1 MPSTPPHR
9 VTNLPANDLRVEG
22 GPGAASMAEEGQPF
36 AHEAARQWRRR
47 TPFLVLRQPG
57 PGGGPVR
64 SPLVRRFVTQNLG
77 LVLAYALLVA
87 TFGAYL
93 SFFDVSQGSL
103 PGAFSY
109 ASITGSALPL
119 VSVTLG
125 QTLVLLTGGIDLSI
139 GGIVDL
145 TNSLAATHLRTDL
158 WSMLGWSIAVIGV
171 GALGGLVNGL
181 FIVRGRLQPILVTIA
196 TLSIFQGLALRILPS
211 PGGSVPP
218 SYTNFLVNPNQ
229 PTGLVLVVILA
240 LGWAALRRTRFG
252 ANVYAIGNDR
262 SAARSRGLPVR
273 RTVLGVYVVS
283 GMLAAFAGL
292 LLAAVSTSG
301 DATAGDVFTLNS
313 IAAAVLG
320 GVSLMGGRGS
330 GVGGIAGAFVITL
343 VVDVLFFAHVNP
355 LFEPFYEGA
364 FLIAAIVLNFVIST
378 YLKRRSRL

>member
-1 MPSTPPHR
+1 M
-9 VTNLPANDLRVEG
+9 
-22 GPGAASMAEEGQPF
+22 
-36 AHEAARQWRRR
+36 
-47 TPFLVLRQPG
+47 
-57 PGGGPVR
+57 R

-125 QTLVLLTGGIDLSI
+125 QTLVLLTGGIDLSV
-139 GGIVDL
+139 GGMVDL

-181 FIVRGRLQPILVTIA
+181 FIVRGRLQPILATIA

-218 SYTNFLVNPNQ
+218 SYSNFLVNPNQ

>member
-1 MPSTPPHR
+1 MPTRPPGR
-9 VTNLPANDLRVEG
+9 VTNLPASELGVEG
-22 GPGAASMAEEGQPF
+22 GPQAASRPEGGQAF
-36 AHEAARQWRRR
+36 ADEAARQGRRR
-47 TPFLVLRQPG
+47 PVFRVQGEPG
-57 PGGGPVR
+57 PAGGSVR
-64 SPLVRRFVTQNLG
+64 SRVARRFVTQNLG

-93 SFFDVSQGSL
+93 SFFDVSRGSL
-103 PGAFSY
+103 PGAYSY

-125 QTLVLLTGGIDLSI
+125 QTLVLLTGGIDLSV
-139 GGIVDL
+139 GGMVDL
-145 TNSLAATHLRTDL
+145 TNSLAATHLHRDL
-158 WSMLGWSIAVIGV
+158 WSMLGWSLAVIGV
-171 GALGGLVNGL
+171 GALGGLHNGL

-196 TLSIFQGLALRILPS
+196 TLSIFQGLALRVLPS
-211 PGGSVPP
+211 PGGSVP
-218 SYTNFLVNPNQ
+218 SSFTNFLANPNQ

-273 RTVLGVYVVS
+273 GTMLGVYVVS

-364 FLIAAIVLNFVIST
+364 FLIAAIVLNFAISS